1 MTKRKS
7 DAGLQ
12 AIRKV
17 RHEVS
22 AEMGH
27 DPRRLLEYYRHLE
40 AEYADRL
47 VHAEEGRTAE
57 GARAVAG

>member
-7 DAGLQ
+7 DPGLE

-17 RHEVS
+17 RHEIS

-27 DPRRLLEYYRHLE
+27 DPKRLLEYYRHLE

-47 VHAEEGRTAE
+47 VHVEEGTAEE
-57 GARAVAG
+57 ARSLAG

>member
-1 MTKRKS
+1 MTKAMKDPALEAVR
-7 DAGLQ
+7 
-12 AIRKV
+12 RV

-27 DPRRLLEYYRHLE
+27 DPKRLLEYYRRLE

-47 VHAEEGRTAE
+47 VHSTEGTSPKPQPV
-57 GARAVAG
+57 GG